1 MLTLIVDDM
10 ESNRRLFSQFIESR
24 GDNVLLATS
33 GREAVELIKEHD
45 VDMVLM
51 DINMPDMDGYI
62 AAKKIKEIRSNHYL
76 PIIFISALS
85 EEDAL
90 EKALEAGGDDYVS
103 KPVRFGILSSKIDA
117 HARIRELNSEV
128 KNINNELNV
137 HNVRLSREHE
147 LVHHFFDQV
156 RANNFYDDTVIKTV
170 SLSMSTFNG
179 DTTLVGRRPNGGI
192 TILLGD
198 FTGHGLSAAVGTLPV
213 SQIFFKMLEDNA
225 SYIGD
230 IAKELNR
237 QISLLLPVE
246 MFFAASLIELSAKG
260 DRLMIWHGG
269 MPDAYLYDQTSN
281 TIKTIKSEHLP
292 LGVREKNKFDDAVQ
306 FFDVTDAHKLIVF
319 TDGLTEAF
327 NNKDIMINTDVYKD
341 AILNGEDKIDSIVHQ
356 YKEYS
361 NGVEQSDDVSII
373 ELTCKPVNRLETEK
387 ERVDIKK
394 TIPWQFKIHIKDEM
408 LGRDVV
414 QNIIEMIGSSLV
426 LKENKGVIYTLLMEM
441 YTNALDHGVLGLDGK
456 EKQSN
461 EDFDRFYQDKDRLI
475 KELSGAYINVEVS
488 FDPNINEPV
497 LKIEMSHNGSEFKVS
512 ENREA
517 TRDAL
522 HGRGLELIDAIS
534 EDALYSDNG
543 RCLSVTMVV

>member
-1 MLTLIVDDM
+1 MLTLVVDDK
-10 ESNRRLFSQFIESR
+10 ESNRRLISRFVKSR
-24 GDNVLLATS
+24 GDDVILATS
-33 GREAVELIKEHD
+33 GREAVELVKEHD

-117 HARIRELNSEV
+117 HTRIRELNSEV
-128 KNINNELNV
+128 KKINNELKI
-137 HNVRLSREHE
+137 HNIRLSREHE

-156 RANNFYDDTVIKTV
+156 KENSFYDDTVIKTFT
-170 SLSMSTFNG
+170 LPMSTFNG
-179 DTTLVGRRPNGGI
+179 DTTLVGRRPNGGV

-213 SQIFFKMLEDNA
+213 SQIFYKMLEDNA
-225 SYIGD
+225 YIGD
-230 IAKELNR
+230 IAKELNK
-237 QISLLLPVE
+237 QILLLLPVE

-269 MPDAYLYDQTSN
+269 MPDAYLYDQTSD

-292 LGVREKNKFDDAVQ
+292 LGVREQNKFDDAVQ
-306 FFDVTDAHKLIVF
+306 FFDVTDAQKLIVF

-327 NNKDIMINTDVYKD
+327 DKNNIMINADVYKD
-341 AILNGEDKIDSIVHQ
+341 AILNGESKIDSIVHQ

-373 ELTCKPVNRLETEK
+373 ELTCKPVKRLETEK
-387 ERVDIKK
+387 EIIQIKE
-394 TIPWQFKIHIKDEM
+394 TIPWQFKLHIKDEM

-414 QNIIEMIGSSLV
+414 QNIIEMIGSSSV
-426 LKENKGVIYTLLMEM
+426 LKEDKGVIYTLLMEM

-456 EKQSN
+456 EKQSSD
-461 EDFDRFYQDKDRLI
+461 DFDRFYQDKDRLI
-475 KELSGAYINVEVS
+475 KELSGAYIDVEVS
-488 FDPNINEPV
+488 YEPNINEPI

-512 ENREA
+512 ENRQA
-517 TRDAL
+517 TQDAL

-534 EDALYSDNG
+534 KEALYSDNG
-543 RCLSVTMVV
+543 RCLSVTVVV